1 MPQVAADIQ
10 HLKKI
15 TQEIRVDIIRM
26 LTEAGSGHPGG
37 SLSATEIVTGLFF
50 HKMRHRPDDPFWA
63 DRDRFILSKGH
74 CCPVLYA
81 ALAKTGY
88 FPKEELLTL
97 RKLGSRLQGH
107 PYPGRPGERLPGV
120 ETATGS
126 LGQGLSIAIGMAL
139 AGRLA
144 KKTYRVYALLGD
156 GECQAGQVWEAA
168 MLAPKAGLDHLCVI
182 VDRNKIQND
191 DFVENTLSLEP
202 FRAKW
207 EAFGWHVIE
216 VNGHDISQV
225 LEALEKAEAVKGK
238 PTVIIADTIKGKGVS
253 FMENNPDWHGKAPNR
268 EEGERAIQ
276 EILAARL

>member
-50 HKMRHRPDDPFWA
+50 HKLRHRPDDPFWA

-216 VNGHDISQV
+216 VNGHDISRV

-276 EILAARL
+276 EILAAPL

>member
-1 MPQVAADIQ
+1 MAQATADIQ
-10 HLKKI
+10 HLKQI

-37 SLSATEIVTGLFF
+37 SLSAAEIVTALYF
-50 HKMRHRPDDPFWA
+50 HKMRHRPQDPFWT

-88 FPKEELLTL
+88 FPQEELLTL

-120 ETATGS
+120 EAATGS

-144 KKTYRVYALLGD
+144 KKTYRVYAVLGD

-168 MLAPKAGLDHLCVI
+168 MLAPKYQLDSLCVI

-191 DFVENTLSLEP
+191 DFVESTLSLEP

-216 VNGHDISQV
+216 VNGHDIEQV
-225 LEALEKAEAVKGK
+225 LEALETAEAIKGK

-253 FMENNPDWHGKAPNR
+253 FMENNPDWHGKAPTR
-268 EEGERAIQ
+268 EESDRAIR
-276 EILAARL
+276 EILAAPL

>member
-1 MPQVAADIQ
+1 MAQATADIQ

-37 SLSATEIVTGLFF
+37 SLSAAEIVTALYF
-50 HKMRHRPDDPFWA
+50 HKMRHRPQDPFWA
-63 DRDRFILSKGH
+63 DRDRFVLSKGH
-74 CCPVLYA
+74 CCPVLYV

-88 FPKEELLTL
+88 FPQEELLTL

-107 PYPGRPGERLPGV
+107 PYPGRPGARLPGV

-144 KKTYRVYALLGD
+144 KKTYRVYAMLGD
-156 GECQAGQVWEAA
+156 GECQAGQVWEAV
-168 MLAPKAGLDHLCVI
+168 MLAPKYQLDSLCAI

-191 DFVENTLSLEP
+191 DFVESTLSLEP

-216 VNGHDISQV
+216 VNGHDLKQV
-225 LEALEKAEAVKGK
+225 LEALEAAEAIKRK

-253 FMENNPDWHGKAPNR
+253 FMENNPDWHGKAPNG

-276 EILAARL
+276 EILAAPL

>member
-1 MPQVAADIQ
+1 MPQVTGDVQ

-15 TQEIRVDIIRM
+15 AQEVRVDIIRM

-37 SLSATEIVTGLFF
+37 SLSATEVVTALFF
-50 HKMRHRPDDPFWA
+50 HKMRHRPDDPVWP

-107 PYPGRPGERLPGV
+107 PYPGKSGERLPGV
-120 ETATGS
+120 EAASGS
-126 LGQGLSIAIGMAL
+126 LGQGLSIALGMAL

-144 KKTYRVYALLGD
+144 KKTHRVYALLGD
-156 GECQAGQVWEAA
+156 GECQAGQIWEAA
-168 MLAPKAGLDHLCVI
+168 MLAPKYQLDNLCAI

-191 DFVENTLSLEP
+191 EFVELTLSLEP

-225 LEALEKAEAVKGK
+225 LEALEEAGRSKGSRPLSS
-238 PTVIIADTIKGKGVS
+238 PTPSRGRAFPSWRTIPTGMGRRLIRKRES
-253 FMENNPDWHGKAPNR
+253 APSKKS
-268 EEGERAIQ
+268 
-276 EILAARL
+276 

>member
-1 MPQVAADIQ
+1 MPQVTGDIQ

-15 TQEIRVDIIRM
+15 AQEVRVDVIRM
-26 LTEAGSGHPGG
+26 LAEAGSGHPGG
-37 SLSATEIVTGLFF
+37 SLSATEIVTALFF
-50 HKMRHRPDDPFWA
+50 HKMRHRPDDPVWP

-107 PYPGRPGERLPGV
+107 PYPGKSGERLPGV
-120 ETATGS
+120 EAASGS

-144 KKTYRVYALLGD
+144 KKMHRVYALLGD

-168 MLAPKAGLDHLCVI
+168 MLAPKYQLDNLCAI

-191 DFVENTLSLEP
+191 EFVELTLSLEP

-225 LEALEKAEAVKGK
+225 LEALEEAGTVKGK
-238 PTVIIADTIKGKGVS
+238 PTVIVADTVKGKGVS

-276 EILAARL
+276 EILAAPL

>member
-216 VNGHDISQV
+216 VNGHDISRV

-276 EILAARL
+276 EILAAPL

>member
-1 MPQVAADIQ
+1 MAQATADIQ

-15 TQEIRVDIIRM
+15 SQEIRVDIIRM

-37 SLSATEIVTGLFF
+37 SLSATEIVTALFF
-50 HKMRHRPDDPFWA
+50 HKLRHRPQEPRWP

-107 PYPGRPGERLPGV
+107 PYPGRPGDRLPGV
-120 ETATGS
+120 EVASGS
-126 LGQGLSIAIGMAL
+126 LGQGLSIAIGVAL
-139 AGRLA
+139 AGQLA

-156 GECQAGQVWEAA
+156 GECQAGQIWEAA
-168 MLAPKAGLDHLCVI
+168 MLAPKYHLDSLCAI

-191 DFVENTLSLEP
+191 DFVERTLSLEP
-202 FRAKW
+202 LRAKW

-216 VNGHDISQV
+216 VNGHDVTQV
-225 LEALEKAEAVKGK
+225 LDALEAAEGVKGK
-238 PTVIIADTIKGKGVS
+238 PTVILADTVKGKGVS

-268 EEGERAIQ
+268 EEEERAVR
-276 EILAARL
+276 EILAAPL

>member
-1 MPQVAADIQ
+1 MAQATADIQ

-15 TQEIRVDIIRM
+15 TQEIRVDIIQM
-26 LTEAGSGHPGG
+26 LAEAGSGHPGG
-37 SLSATEIVTGLFF
+37 SLSAAEIVTALYF
-50 HKMRHRPDDPFWA
+50 HKMRHRPQDPFWA
-63 DRDRFILSKGH
+63 DRDRFVLSKGH

-88 FPKEELLTL
+88 FPQEELLTL

-120 ETATGS
+120 EAATGS

-144 KKTYRVYALLGD
+144 KKTYRVYAMLGD
-156 GECQAGQVWEAA
+156 GECQAGQIWEAA
-168 MLAPKAGLDHLCVI
+168 MLAPKYQLDSLCAI

-191 DFVENTLSLEP
+191 DFVESTLSLEP

-207 EAFGWHVIE
+207 EGFGWHVIE
-216 VNGHDISQV
+216 VNGHDIVQV
-225 LEALEKAEAVKGK
+225 LEALEAAEAIKGK

-253 FMENNPDWHGKAPNR
+253 FMENNPDWHGKAPTR
-268 EEGERAIQ
+268 EESDRAIQ
-276 EILAARL
+276 EIVATPL

>member
-1 MPQVAADIQ
+1 MPQVTVDIP

-15 TQEIRVDIIRM
+15 AQELRVDVIRM

-37 SLSATEIVTGLFF
+37 SLSATEIVTALFF
-50 HKMRHRPDDPFWA
+50 HKMRHRPDDPFWSE
-63 DRDRFILSKGH
+63 RDRFVLSKGH
-74 CCPVLYA
+74 CCPILYA

-88 FPKEELLTL
+88 FSKEELLTL
-97 RKLGSRLQGH
+97 RKIGSRLQGH

-120 ETATGS
+120 EAATGS

-139 AGRLA
+139 AGQLA

-168 MLAPKAGLDHLCVI
+168 MLAPKYALDHLCAI

-191 DFVENTLSLEP
+191 DFVERTLNLDP
-202 FRAKW
+202 FQGKW
-207 EAFGWHVIE
+207 EAFGWHVIQ
-216 VNGHDISQV
+216 VNGHEISEV
-225 LEALEKAEAVKGK
+225 LEALEEAERVKQK
-238 PTVIIADTIKGKGVS
+238 PSVIIADTIKGKGVS

-268 EEGERAIQ
+268 EESERAIR
-276 EILAARL
+276 EILAAPL